1 MTGSAFAPPPSSY
14 LMSKTFRLARVNG
27 EITQMVIMIDLVY
40 TIRALIKLMVL
51 LIWKFE
57 VERKKSE
64 EKSSFT
70 SIRKEKLVQL

>member
-1 MTGSAFAPPPSSY
+1 
-14 LMSKTFRLARVNG
+14 MSKTFRLARVNG

>member
-1 MTGSAFAPPPSSY
+1 
-14 LMSKTFRLARVNG
+14 MSKTFRLARVNG

-70 SIRKEKLVQL
+70 SMRKEKLVQL